1 MQIEREKIFE
11 RRVRKYL
18 DSIGAWH
25 IKVWGNAFQRS
36 GVPDIIGCIKGKF
49 FALEIK
55 AEKGH
60 PSELQLYEI
69 RKIKESGG
77 YARVLYPK
85 EFESFKKEFE
95 AWMTSK
101 DY

>member
-1 MQIEREKIFE
+1 MEREKIFE

-25 IKVWGNAFQRS
+25 IKIWGNAFQRS

-95 AWMTSK
+95 EWMTSK
-101 DY
+101 DC

>member
-1 MQIEREKIFE
+1 MEREKIYE
-11 RRVRKYL
+11 NRVRKYL
-18 DSIGAWH
+18 NSIGAWH

-55 AEKGH
+55 AEKGR

-95 AWMTSK
+95 EWMTSK

>member
-1 MQIEREKIFE
+1 MQMEREKIFE

-36 GVPDIIGCIKGKF
+36 GVPDIIGCIRGKF

-55 AEKGH
+55 AEKGR

-95 AWMTSK
+95 EWMTSK

>member
-1 MQIEREKIFE
+1 MESEKIFE

-77 YARVLYPK
+77 YARLLYPK

-95 AWMTSK
+95 EWMTSK
-101 DY
+101 DC

>member
-1 MQIEREKIFE
+1 MQTESEKVFE

-77 YARVLYPK
+77 YARLLYPK

-95 AWMTSK
+95 EWMTSK
-101 DY
+101 DC

>member
-1 MQIEREKIFE
+1 MQMEREKIFE

-95 AWMTSK
+95 EWMTSK

>member
-1 MQIEREKIFE
+1 MEREKIFE

-36 GVPDIIGCIKGKF
+36 GVPDIIGCIKGRF

-95 AWMTSK
+95 EWMTSK